1 MTAFLAPSSLPRRL
15 FIAAAALVLCMG
27 PALPSQAAGTGA
39 LAFVQKVGDTAIA
52 DLTAAGISD
61 STRVKRMRKLLNET
75 FDVENVSRFV
85 LGPFVN
91 RASPA
96 ELAEFRTLYQIYVAH
111 NYAGLFKR
119 YNGEK
124 IEMQREQPLANGE
137 IDVLGVIRQPSGPP
151 INMEMRVHRVN
162 SNFKALDLK
171 IEGVSMPLT
180 HRKQFASVIT
190 QRGNKVSGLIEAL
203 KSAVTRFEQETPS
216 Q

>member
-1 MTAFLAPSSLPRRL
+1 MSKSIDLPKLSRRL
-15 FIAAAALVLCMG
+15 VLIAAACLALVV
-27 PALPSQAAGTGA
+27 AAPVRAANGSA
-39 LAFVQKVGDTAIA
+39 LAFVQGVGDTAIA

-61 STRVKRMRKLLNET
+61 STRVKRMRELLRNT
-75 FDVENVSRFV
+75 FDVETVSRFV

-91 RASPA
+91 RASA
-96 ELAEFRTLYQIYVAH
+96 QELLEFQQLYEIYVAH

-124 IEMQREQPLANGE
+124 VEMQREQALASGE
-137 IDVLGVIRQPSGPP
+137 INVFGVIRQPSGPP
-151 INMEMRVHRVN
+151 INMEMRVHSVN
-162 SNFKALDLK
+162 STFKAVDLK

-190 QRGNKVSGLIEAL
+190 QRGNKVSGLIDAL
-203 KSAVTRFEQETPS
+203 KAAVSRFEQEAPS